1 MLPSGSLIFK
11 YPTSKREDAMLAT
24 KRYEYLPIEQIE
36 FHHTLTNHRDLD
48 LAKVAHLERDI
59 VANGLFE
66 PLVVWERNS
75 KEYYLVGG
83 FHRMEAIQGIRRSNP
98 GYFDRVD
105 VRVVTGDPDEIKALN
120 LKLNSDR
127 VDTRITDYFQT
138 VIYLNNANWS
148 KERIAEFFD
157 KSVSWIDD
165 IIRYAPL
172 ATEAMREK
180 LAGGELSWARAKEI
194 LRKALKAPP
203 GNEKAIIENEM
214 SRPALPVSKPLP
226 FQSTIK
232 RLSSSVS
239 ADPKRT
245 FKVSTED
252 LYALVLTLRGRNVDQ
267 ENIDRVRKAF
277 PVLWDEK

>member
-1 MLPSGSLIFK
+1 
-11 YPTSKREDAMLAT
+11 MLAT

-48 LAKVAHLERDI
+48 MAKVAHLEKDI

-66 PLVVWERNS
+66 PLVVWERNGR
-75 KEYYLVGG
+75 EYYLVGG
-83 FHRMEAIQGIRRSNP
+83 FHRMEAIQGIRRDNP

-148 KERIAEFFD
+148 KERIADFFD

-172 ATEAMREK
+172 TTEPMREK
-180 LAGGELSWARAKEI
+180 LASGDLSWSRAKDI
-194 LRKALKAPP
+194 LRKALQAPP
-203 GNEKAIIENEM
+203 GNEKEIIENELA
-214 SRPALPVSKPLP
+214 RPAARPVPKPLP
-226 FQSTIK
+226 MHTTIK
-232 RLSSSVS
+232 RLSKRLDSG
-239 ADPKRT
+239 PKQT
-245 FKVSTED
+245 FEVDSHD
-252 LYALVLTLRGRNVDQ
+252 IYALLVTLRGKNVEDAHL
-267 ENIDRVRKAF
+267 ERVRKAF
-277 PVLWDEK
+277 PILWDDEA

>member
-1 MLPSGSLIFK
+1 
-11 YPTSKREDAMLAT
+11 MLAT

-48 LAKVAHLERDI
+48 QAKVIHLEKDI
-59 VANGLFE
+59 LTNGLFE
-66 PLVVWERNS
+66 PLVVWERNH

-83 FHRMEAIQGIRRSNP
+83 FHRMQAIQGIRKANP

-105 VRVVTGDPDEIKALN
+105 VRIVTGDADEIKALN

-172 ATEAMREK
+172 ATEAMRAK
-180 LAGGELSWARAKEI
+180 LASGELSWTRARDI
-194 LRKALKAPP
+194 LRKSLQAPA
-203 GNEKAIIENEM
+203 GNEKEIIEAEL
-214 SRPALPVSKPLP
+214 SRAPQPVAKPLP
-226 FQSTIK
+226 MQSTLK
-232 RLSSSVS
+232 RLSKSLSTE
-239 ADPKRT
+239 PKRT
-245 FKVSTED
+245 FNVSTQD
-252 LYALVLTLRGRNVDQ
+252 IYALLVTLRGKNVEQADIQ
-267 ENIDRVRKAF
+267 RVRKAF
-277 PVLWDEK
+277 PVLWDDE

>member
-1 MLPSGSLIFK
+1 
-11 YPTSKREDAMLAT
+11 MLAT

-48 LAKVAHLERDI
+48 QAKVIHLEKDI
-59 VANGLFE
+59 LSNGLFE
-66 PLVVWERNS
+66 PLVVWERNN

-83 FHRMEAIQGIRRSNP
+83 FHRMAAIQGIRRANP

-105 VRVVTGDPDEIKALN
+105 VRIVTGDPDEIKALN

-157 KSVSWIDD
+157 KSTSWIDD

-172 ATEAMREK
+172 TTEAMREK
-180 LAGGELSWARAKEI
+180 LTNGELSWARAREI
-194 LRKALKAPP
+194 LRKALQAPP
-203 GNEKAIIENEM
+203 GNEKQIIEAEL
-214 SRPALPVSKPLP
+214 SKPAQAMPKPLP
-226 FQSTIK
+226 FQSTLK
-232 RLSSSVS
+232 RLSASIKS
-239 ADPKRT
+239 APEQSLQVT
-245 FKVSTED
+245 TGD
-252 LYALVLTLRGRNVDQ
+252 LYALLITLRGKNVAQADL
-267 ENIDRVRKAF
+267 ERARKVF
-277 PVLWDEK
+277 PMLWE

>member
-1 MLPSGSLIFK
+1 
-11 YPTSKREDAMLAT
+11 MLAT

-48 LAKVAHLERDI
+48 RAKVAHLERDI
-59 VANGLFE
+59 VTNGLFE

-105 VRVVTGDPDEIKALN
+105 VRIVTGDPDEIKALN

-157 KSVSWIDD
+157 KSVGWIDD

-172 ATEAMREK
+172 ATDAMRDK
-180 LAGGELSWARAKEI
+180 LANGELSWVRAKEI

-203 GNEKAIIENEM
+203 GNEKEIIESEL
-214 SRPALPVSKPLP
+214 SRPALPALKPLP
-226 FQSTIK
+226 FQATIK
-232 RLSSSVS
+232 RLSSVMN

-245 FKVSTED
+245 FKISTED
-252 LYALVLTLRGRNVDQ
+252 LYALVLTLRGKNVDPK
-267 ENIDRVRKAF
+267 NIDRVRKAF
-277 PVLWDEK
+277 PILWDDKG

>member
-1 MLPSGSLIFK
+1 
-11 YPTSKREDAMLAT
+11 MLAT

-59 VANGLFE
+59 VTNGLFE

-75 KEYYLVGG
+75 KEFYLVGG

-105 VRVVTGDPDEIKALN
+105 VRIVTGDPDEIKALN

-172 ATEAMREK
+172 ATDAMRDK
-180 LAGGELSWARAKEI
+180 LANGELSWARAKEI

-203 GNEKAIIENEM
+203 GNEKEIIESEL
-214 SRPALPVSKPLP
+214 SRPALPALKPLP
-226 FQSTIK
+226 FQATIK
-232 RLSSSVS
+232 RLSTVMN

-252 LYALVLTLRGRNVDQ
+252 LYALVLTLRGKNVDQ

-277 PVLWDEK
+277 PILWDDKG

>member
-1 MLPSGSLIFK
+1 
-11 YPTSKREDAMLAT
+11 MLAT

-48 LAKVAHLERDI
+48 RGKIAHLERDI

-66 PLVVWERNS
+66 PLVVWERNGR
-75 KEYYLVGG
+75 EYYLVGG

-105 VRVVTGDPDEIKALN
+105 VRIVTGDPDEIKALN

-172 ATEAMREK
+172 TTEPMREK
-180 LAGGELSWARAKEI
+180 LAGGEISWARAKDI
-194 LRKALKAPP
+194 LRKTLKAPP
-203 GNEKAIIENEM
+203 GNEKEIIQQEL
-214 SRPALPVSKPLP
+214 SRPVQPAAKPLP
-226 FQSTIK
+226 IPTTIK
-232 RLSSSVS
+232 RLSKSLESE
-239 ADPKRT
+239 PKRT
-245 FKVSTED
+245 FKVDTRDIYS
-252 LYALVLTLRGRNVDQ
+252 LLVTLRGKNVDQ
-267 ENIDRVRKAF
+267 EHIERVRKAF
-277 PVLWDEK
+277 PILWGDL